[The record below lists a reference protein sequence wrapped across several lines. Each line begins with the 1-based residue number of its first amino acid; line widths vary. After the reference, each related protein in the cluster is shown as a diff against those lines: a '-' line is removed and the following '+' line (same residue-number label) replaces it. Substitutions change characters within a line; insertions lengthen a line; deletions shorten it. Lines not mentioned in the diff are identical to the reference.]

1 MALGDSLLVLVGLL
15 LIVMGI
21 QPMFQDSVQ
30 QDSVRIANSLTLIV
44 MGIFIIFYWNTIVP

>member
-1 MALGDSLLVLVGLL
+1 MLGDSLLVLIGMM

-21 QPMFQDSVQ
+21 QPMLEESTRSNSVQ
-30 QDSVRIANSLTLIV
+30 VVKYITMVV

>member
-1 MALGDSLLVLVGLL
+1 MALGDSLLVIVGLL

-30 QDSVRIANSLTLIV
+30 QDSVRIANSLTMIT